1 MRSRPLSFYSKLD
14 FVKVLMELE
23 RLWQEGMIENFR
35 YKKTK
40 RANQRFEKRD
50 RNFSK

>member
-1 MRSRPLSFYSKLD
+1 MSSRPLSFYSKLD

-35 YKKTK
+35 YKKTSLSE
-40 RANQRFEKRD
+40 AFLSALED
-50 RNFSK
+50 

>member
-35 YKKTK
+35 YKKTSLSSMTPEIDHLS
-40 RANQRFEKRD
+40 F
-50 RNFSK
+50 

>member
-35 YKKTK
+35 YKKTSLSM
-40 RANQRFEKRD
+40 APEIDHLSF
-50 RNFSK
+50 